1 MASAKKGAQKR
12 GAKLVFLDESGFS
25 LKPSVRRT
33 WAPRG
38 HTPLLSHPFSWK
50 RLNAIGSLVCQP
62 DGSDCDLLLCLQPR
76 TIKED
81 AIMAYLQ
88 ALRQQVPGPLVLL
101 WDRLPAHCSG
111 KVDAFVKANTSWL
124 TVEWLP
130 AYAPELNPVEYFWS
144 ALKGKPLAN
153 LAPDT
158 LAELEQ
164 AIQRNHRK
172 MRKRPDDLHEFLV
185 ASSLFAE
192 DMPVKTSGE
201 SQ

>member
-1 MASAKKGAQKR
+1 M
-12 GAKLVFLDESGFS
+12 
-25 LKPSVRRT
+25 
-33 WAPRG
+33 
-38 HTPLLSHPFSWK
+38 
-50 RLNAIGSLVCQP
+50 GSLVCQP
-62 DGSDCDLLLCLQPR
+62 DGSDCDLLLHLQPE
-76 TIKED
+76 TIKD
-81 AIMAYLQ
+81 AAVIGYLD
-88 ALRQQVPGPLVLL
+88 ALHQQVLGPLVLL

-111 KVDAFVKANTSWL
+111 KVEAFVQANAFWL

-158 LAELEQ
+158 IGELEQ

-172 MRKRPDDLHEFLV
+172 MRKRPDALHEFLV
-185 ASSLFAE
+185 ASSLFE
-192 DMPVKTSGE
+192 KDMPVKASGE